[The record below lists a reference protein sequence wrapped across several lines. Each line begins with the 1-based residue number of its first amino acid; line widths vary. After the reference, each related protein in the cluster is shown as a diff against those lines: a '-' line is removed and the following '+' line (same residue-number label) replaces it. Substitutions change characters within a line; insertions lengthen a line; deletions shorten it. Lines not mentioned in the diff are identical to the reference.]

1 MQSLAYIDEHFA
13 TNEAD
18 DPAFTVRE
26 EFVGFV
32 GMDDVSAQAISAQI
46 LKRICELGLDVK
58 NCVGQGYD
66 GASTM
71 SGHISGVQFGFVNRL
86 RWQSMF
92 TVLVTA

>member
-1 MQSLAYIDEHFA
+1 M

-18 DPAFTVRE
+18 DLAFTVRE

-46 LKRICELGLDVK
+46 LKRICELDLDVK

-71 SGHISGVQFGFVNRL
+71 SGHISGVQVRIRQQAPMVG
-86 RWQSMF
+86 
-92 TVLVTA
+92 